1 MSSSSSKNCTQRGNV
16 RTARCFSRLS
26 AAALPLEDSSV
37 LTFEENEWDFVRLV
51 EAWSS
56 ANFSFMDDTEEMPER
71 GRGGIVSFGEV

>member
-1 MSSSSSKNCTQRGNV
+1 M
-16 RTARCFSRLS
+16 
-26 AAALPLEDSSV
+26 
-37 LTFEENEWDFVRLV
+37 TFEENEWDFVRLV